1 MVNVPMNRVE
11 EEKDTTITLVQLVLL
26 NSSYILEVTYM
37 SRILFEISRAR
48 CVLVL
53 ALLDL
58 KKA

>member
-37 SRILFEISRAR
+37 SIILFEISRAR

-58 KKA
+58 KNA

>member
-1 MVNVPMNRVE
+1 MVNVPMDRGE
-11 EEKDTTITLVQLVLL
+11 EEKDTTITLVQLVLW

-37 SRILFEISRAR
+37 SIILFEISRAR

>member
-11 EEKDTTITLVQLVLL
+11 EEKDTTITLVQLELL

-37 SRILFEISRAR
+37 SIILFEISRAR

-58 KKA
+58 KNA

>member
-11 EEKDTTITLVQLVLL
+11 ENKDTTITLVQLVLL

-37 SRILFEISRAR
+37 SIILFEISRAR

-58 KKA
+58 KNA

>member
-37 SRILFEISRAR
+37 SIILFEISRAR